1 MTDLL
6 TPNELL
12 ALIVTL
18 GITLGGTETLKRLL
32 RRAGLGP
39 WHDKWPPRAVAVAVG
54 TFTGIGVWPLD
65 SQIDPMFAGLFVGLT
80 APTLYRVGVAII
92 ARRYPGVAAAIT
104 GKQDGVDHA
113 GPP

>member
-6 TPNELL
+6 TNREIL
-12 ALIVTL
+12 ALIVML
-18 GITLGGTETLKRLL
+18 GITLGSTELLKRLL
-32 RRAGLGP
+32 RRAGPGL

-54 TFTGIGVWPLD
+54 TFTGTGVWPLD
-65 SQIDPMFAGLFVGLT
+65 SQIDPLFAGLFVGLT

-104 GKQDGVDHA
+104 GKQDGGDNA